1 MGQYGIDAV
10 CRRVLTSRRCR
21 VSTSLE
27 RLVLAPTPTVSQRL
41 IDALPLLL
49 DDDGLPARRSPNL
62 MISATHAFEEA
73 LTIHQQ
79 HLRETMEA
87 AAPPPPYMSAPE
99 SVHGSQA
106 MIDGDLAYGVMSRP
120 PYTGEQ

>member
-1 MGQYGIDAV
+1 MEV
-10 CRRVLTSRRCR
+10 
-21 VSTSLE
+21 
-27 RLVLAPTPTVSQRL
+27 VLAPTPTVSQRL

-62 MISATHAFEEA
+62 MISPDAVLASRTEQLVLSFEEA

-79 HLRETMEA
+79 HLRETLEA